1 MRQRVKTS
9 RPGGDLPL
17 PVVRALR
24 KLGQDIRDARRRR
37 RIPVAV
43 AAERASISKTT
54 WLKVEKGDPGVLA
67 GTYAKALFVLGLVEK
82 IAQLADPANDSVG
95 LRLEEEQLPRRIR
108 HKKGNPSGGLWR
120 FHLCRSRRRATLR
133 RAFVGARAR
142 RKRALRSSTIP
153 HGCKIPSVFLW
164 SLLFSLAPAHSTRRT
179 TFRCSVPSAIQRRI
193 VGDER

>member
-1 MRQRVKTS
+1 MRQRVNDS
-9 RPGGDLPL
+9 RPSGDLPL

-67 GTYAKALFVLGLVEK
+67 GTYTKVLFVLGLVEK

-95 LRLEEEQLPRRIR
+95 LRLGEEQLPQRIR
-108 HKKGNPSGGLWR
+108 HKKGKPSGGL
-120 FHLCRSRRRATLR
+120 
-133 RAFVGARAR
+133 
-142 RKRALRSSTIP
+142 
-153 HGCKIPSVFLW
+153 
-164 SLLFSLAPAHSTRRT
+164 
-179 TFRCSVPSAIQRRI
+179 
-193 VGDER
+193 